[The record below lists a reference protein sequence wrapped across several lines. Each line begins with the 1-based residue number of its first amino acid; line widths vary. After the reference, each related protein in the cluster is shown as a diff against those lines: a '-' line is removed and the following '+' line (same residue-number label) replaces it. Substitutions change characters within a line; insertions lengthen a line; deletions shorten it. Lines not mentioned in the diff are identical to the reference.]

1 MKQSNNNGFTHFE
14 SLYPEDSRFEEI
26 QKILDFLKEGNSCQL
41 IGLPGSGKSNLLRM
55 LAYNHKIRV
64 KHLGENQKNVHFVY
78 MNFSEV
84 KNRSLFDVNKY
95 IFLSLADSLR
105 DRELINEHREI
116 HRIFKEHLSLND
128 ELVLFQG
135 LKEAFDCL
143 SIEKKLSIIFLFD
156 RFDEYIPVIS
166 SEFFANLRILRNKAK
181 YRFASIFSLTR
192 PLEETL
198 ITEIL
203 NQFYEFIADKIV
215 YLNIKD
221 KIGLDFRISY
231 LEKVSGKKIKKE
243 LIEKLISLTGGHSK
257 LTRLATEI
265 VTSSDFPK
273 ENIADFLIERKQI
286 KACLFE
292 IWSFLTP
299 FEQKS
304 MAKKINLEQL
314 NLLEKIGLIKNGKIS
329 IPLLEMFLD
338 KNNALIK
345 IASDKIIYDQNTNQ
359 VKKGEIVLSDALTTL
374 EFRLLKF
381 LIDSHEKILERN
393 EIISAVWKD
402 TQTTAGV
409 TDQALDQLI
418 FRVRK
423 KIEDD
428 PNNPKHLQTV
438 KGRGLKFTS

>member
-1 MKQSNNNGFTHFE
+1 MTHFE
-14 SLYPEDSRFEEI
+14 SLYPKDSRFGEI
-26 QKILDFLKEGNSCQL
+26 KKILEFLKEGNSCQL

-95 IFLSLADSLR
+95 VFLSLADSLR
-105 DRELINEHREI
+105 DRELTDEHKEI

-135 LKEAFDCL
+135 LKEAFDYL
-143 SIEKKLSIIFLFD
+143 SIEKKLSIVFLFD
-156 RFDEYIPVIS
+156 RFDEYLPIVS

-181 YRFASIFSLTR
+181 YRFAAIFSLTR

-198 ITEIL
+198 IPEIM
-203 NQFYEFIADKIV
+203 NQFYEFIAEKIV
-215 YLNIKD
+215 FLNIKD
-221 KIGLDFRISY
+221 KVGLDFRISY

-243 LIEKLISLTGGHSK
+243 LIENLIDLTGGHSK

-265 VTSSDFPK
+265 AINSELPK
-273 ENIADFLIERKQI
+273 ENIADFLIEKKQI
-286 KACLFE
+286 QACLFE

-299 FEQKS
+299 FEQK
-304 MAKKINLEQL
+304 ALVKKINLYKL
-314 NLLEKIGLIKNGKIS
+314 NFLDKTGLLENGKIAIS
-329 IPLLEMFLD
+329 LLGIFLEKD
-338 KNNALIK
+338 NILMQ
-345 IASDKIIYDQNTNQ
+345 IASEKIIYDQNTNRI
-359 VKKGEIVLSDALTTL
+359 KKGEIILSDNLTSL
-374 EFRLLKF
+374 EFRLLKY
-381 LIDSHEKILERN
+381 LIQNNEKILERN

-428 PNNPKHLQTV
+428 PNNSKHLQTV
-438 KGRGLKFTS
+438 KGRGFKFVL